1 MRSIESM
8 SDLGWRSR
16 IVERCARLRYDDPV
30 GYEATTW
37 RSMVG
42 RAPEGSRIPV
52 PCAWI
57 RPIHPIP
64 RVILAPGIKAIADSR
79 IAASCKKFAIQVD
92 PTRCPVLA
100 PSLLPPTRVLV
111 GVPRRARSLFFLLQ
125 DFASVLQFFSFY
137 FVWFARMAH
146 WITLV
151 LLVVATTILAT
162 ESRVIPAEP
171 GK

>member
-1 MRSIESM
+1 MHLSRLDASSSSLGCSATVVRSLLQIHPEILQGDSQLMRSIESM

-100 PSLLPPTRVLV
+100 PSLPPNSWCT
-111 GVPRRARSLFFLLQ
+111 S
-125 DFASVLQFFSFY
+125 
-137 FVWFARMAH
+137 
-146 WITLV
+146 
-151 LLVVATTILAT
+151 
-162 ESRVIPAEP
+162 
-171 GK
+171 